1 MVETPTQKRKSKS
14 MVTDVHVHAAAAVCL
29 LVGSFLFVVPDATAT
44 MVPVLAEQQQQITR
58 PVDLL
63 TTATKVVTTRTT
75 PPFSMV
81 SLSEIFV
88 TIANDDVNPNE
99 LRIQQKYLD
108 LAGELKEEVK
118 FRANQ
123 GKEKIEEETQ
133 KARERSENAVV
144 AAAAERDA
152 KLKAFDDK
160 FDDLE
165 RERNES
171 YRSKIIS
178 RDSYIEHRKEQEST
192 EDRSAYI
199 LMMQALSPD
208 ATSVERL
215 KYQLDRDTTE
225 ANKLKSALAGV
236 TGRPK
241 GDPDADSTDETKTAE
256 QTILKINIKKAKQ
269 ETAKL
274 RKDIALQ
281 ESLEVIKAQRAAEIK
296 VYQDRADIN
305 EREKQEKIEA
315 IRLAKKQ
322 QQVAFEEKRARKK
335 LELQELKFAN
345 QQILYERQFDDLDR
359 FEQRKGILVDDQE
372 KQQTRALV
380 NDVNQP
386 PVDGSGTNV
395 EKDLQP

>member
-1 MVETPTQKRKSKS
+1 MV
-14 MVTDVHVHAAAAVCL
+14 L
-29 LVGSFLFVVPDATAT
+29 
-44 MVPVLAEQQQQITR
+44 
-58 PVDLL
+58 
-63 TTATKVVTTRTT
+63 
-75 PPFSMV
+75 
-81 SLSEIFV
+81 LSEIFV
-88 TIANDDVNPNE
+88 TIADDDVNPNE

-144 AAAAERDA
+144 TAAAERDA

-160 FDDLE
+160 FDDME

-178 RDSYIEHRKEQEST
+178 RDSYIEHRKEQESI
-192 EDRSAYI
+192 EDRSAYT

-208 ATSVERL
+208 ATPVERL

-225 ANKLKSALAGV
+225 ENQLKSALAGG
-236 TGRPK
+236 TSRPK
-241 GDPDADSTDETKTAE
+241 GDPDADEKKTAE

-359 FEQRKGILVDDQE
+359 FEKRKSILVDDQK
-372 KQQTRALV
+372 KQQTKALV

-386 PVDGSGTNV
+386 PVDGSGTNG
-395 EKDLQP
+395 EKGLQP

>member
-1 MVETPTQKRKSKS
+1 MVETQTQKRRSKS
-14 MVTDVHVHAAAAVCL
+14 MVTDVHVHAAATVCL
-29 LVGSFLFVVPDATAT
+29 LVGSFLFVVPDATAA
-44 MVPVLAEQQQQITR
+44 MVPVFTEQQQQITR

-63 TTATKVVTTRTT
+63 TTAAKVVTTRTT
-75 PPFSMV
+75 PPSFSMV

-88 TIANDDVNPNE
+88 SIADDDVNPNE

-160 FDDLE
+160 FDDME

-192 EDRSAYI
+192 EDRSAYT

-225 ANKLKSALAGV
+225 EKQLKSALAGV

-241 GDPDADSTDETKTAE
+241 GDPDADETKTAE

-305 EREKQEKIEA
+305 EKEKQEKIEA

-322 QQVAFEEKRARKK
+322 QQVAFEEKQARKK

-359 FEQRKGILVDDQE
+359 FEKRKSILVDDQK
-372 KQQTRALV
+372 KQQTKALV
-380 NDVNQP
+380 NDVDQL